1 MQATRT
7 SPVDSMLGPVLCS
20 WPAPLLRGFGWR
32 GGGGVVAGSGFPGPR
47 SETRSAG
54 SGHVSQISDVRAE
67 RWQSAALPAIA
78 LGNMDNTQVKYNK
91 LDRIHKAPMYR

>member
-7 SPVDSMLGPVLCS
+7 SPVDSMLGPAPACS
-20 WPAPLLRGFGWR
+20 PPAWVWLARR
-32 GGGGVVAGSGFPGPR
+32 GGVVAGSGFPGPR

-78 LGNMDNTQVKYNK
+78 LGNMDNTS
-91 LDRIHKAPMYR
+91 